1 MIWDAGCAA
10 MAFFSNDASWV
21 RWQDVRDGLR
31 YFMVPII
38 HLEMIY
44 NVPDELG
51 IRYCLIDPSLGWVL
65 G

>member
-1 MIWDAGCAA
+1 